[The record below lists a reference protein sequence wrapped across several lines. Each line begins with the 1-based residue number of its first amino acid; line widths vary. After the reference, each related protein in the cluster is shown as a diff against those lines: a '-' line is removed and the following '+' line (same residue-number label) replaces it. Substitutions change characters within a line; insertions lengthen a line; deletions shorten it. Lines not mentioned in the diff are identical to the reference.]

1 MTPVIEGGDVK
12 EPLRDRVLGRVTAED
27 VLKPGTADILVP
39 RNTLLHEHWCDLL
52 EENSVDSVK
61 VRSVVS
67 CDTDFGV
74 CAHCYGRDL
83 ARGHL
88 INKATA
94 HNIADC
100 IECGACA
107 WVCPSNIPL
116 VIIVIFNVIIR

>member
-1 MTPVIEGGDVK
+1 M
-12 EPLRDRVLGRVTAED
+12 TAED

-52 EENSVDSVK
+52 EANSVDSVK

-83 ARGHL
+83 ARGHI
-88 INKATA
+88 INKGEAIGV
-94 HNIADC
+94 IAAQSIGEPGTC
-100 IECGACA
+100 LLYTS
-107 WVCPSNIPL
+107 V
-116 VIIVIFNVIIR
+116 R